1 MNLTT
6 HCPRC
11 ATAFLV
17 TQEQLGEA
25 QGWVRCGVCQEV
37 FIAQAH
43 TAAPPQALPLE
54 APLPHQQE
62 ALHTDEPRLDDDST
76 PAPAPTTAPTPTPTS
91 ISTTPAAAST
101 PLPNRPESIQTPT
114 ASPAP
119 SPSPAHAPPAPR
131 KRSGPSGR
139 LLLGALIALLALQIG
154 LQVRHSFANAFPQ
167 ATSWLQSLCPAG
179 RCGLRQ
185 ISAVAIEDSS
195 FTTTG
200 PNLFHL
206 SAMVANRSDLTLDAP
221 VLALTLTDAADQVIA
236 RKVYSPQDWGA
247 AAATLPGTTR
257 APAALWIKWDDASST
272 QRVVGYRLQ
281 AFYP

>member
-11 ATAFLV
+11 ATAFSV

-62 ALHTDEPRLDDDST
+62 ALSTDEPRLDDDNT
-76 PAPAPTTAPTPTPTS
+76 PDPATTATTS
-91 ISTTPAAAST
+91 AAANT
-101 PLPNRPESIQTPT
+101 PLPKRPEPNQAPP
-114 ASPAP
+114 ARPAP
-119 SPSPAHAPPAPR
+119 PPPHTSPAPR

-139 LLLGALIALLALQIG
+139 LLLGVLLALLALQIG
-154 LQVRHSFANAFPQ
+154 LQARQSLADALPQ

-185 ISAVAIEDSS
+185 INAVAIEDSS

-206 SAMVANRSDLTLDAP
+206 SAMVANRSDLALDAP

-247 AAATLPGTTR
+247 AAATLPGATR
-257 APAALWIKWDDASST
+257 VPAALWIKWEDASST

>member
-101 PLPNRPESIQTPT
+101 PLPNRPESIQAPT
-114 ASPAP
+114 ASAAP
-119 SPSPAHAPPAPR
+119 SPSHAPPAPR
-131 KRSGPSGR
+131 TRGGPSGR
-139 LLLGALIALLALQIG
+139 LLLGALITLLALQIG
-154 LQVRHSFANAFPQ
+154 LQARHSFANAFPQ

-257 APAALWIKWDDASST
+257 APAALWIKWEDASST

>member
-25 QGWVRCGVCQEV
+25 QGWVRCGMCQEV

-43 TAAPPQALPLE
+43 TAAPPQALPFE
-54 APLPHQQE
+54 APLPHQQK
-62 ALHTDEPRLDDDST
+62 ALHIEEPGLDDGS
-76 PAPAPTTAPTPTPTS
+76 A
-91 ISTTPAAAST
+91 PAAATTATTSPATTT
-101 PLPNRPESIQTPT
+101 PLPNRPEPIQTPP
-114 ASPAP
+114 ARLAP
-119 SPSPAHAPPAPR
+119 SPSPPHASPAPR
-131 KRSGPSGR
+131 TRGGPSGR
-139 LLLGALIALLALQIG
+139 LLLGALLALLALQIG
-154 LQVRHSFANAFPQ
+154 LQARHSLADAAPQ

-185 ISAVAIEDSS
+185 INAVAIEDSS

-206 SAMVANRSDLTLDAP
+206 SAMVANRSDLSLDAP
-221 VLALTLTDAADQVIA
+221 VLALTLTDAADQVLA
-236 RKVYSPQDWGA
+236 RKVYSPKDWGA
-247 AAATLPGTTR
+247 ATATLAGASR
-257 APAALWIKWDDASST
+257 APAALWIKWEDASST

>member
-25 QGWVRCGVCQEV
+25 QGWVRCGMCQEV

-43 TAAPPQALPLE
+43 TAAPPQALPLD
-54 APLPHQQE
+54 APLPHQQ
-62 ALHTDEPRLDDDST
+62 ASLQADEPQDDDSPAALTST
-76 PAPAPTTAPTPTPTS
+76 PTRSASTTPLPNRPEPSQALPARPAPTPTPTS
-91 ISTTPAAAST
+91 S
-101 PLPNRPESIQTPT
+101 
-114 ASPAP
+114 
-119 SPSPAHAPPAPR
+119 APR
-131 KRSGPSGR
+131 SGR
-139 LLLGALIALLALQIG
+139 LGRWVVGVLLALLALQIG
-154 LQVRHSFANAFPQ
+154 LESRHLLVGAFPQ
-167 ATSWLQSLCPAG
+167 AASWLQSRCPAD

-206 SAMVANRSDLTLDAP
+206 SAMVANHSNLALDAP
-221 VLALTLTDAADQVIA
+221 VLALTLTDAADQVLA

-247 AAATLPGTTR
+247 PVASLPAATQ
-257 APAALWIKWDDASST
+257 APAALWIKWEDPSST
-272 QRVVGYRLQ
+272 QGVVGYRLQ
-281 AFYP
+281 AYYP

>member
-11 ATAFLV
+11 ATAFSV

-43 TAAPPQALPLE
+43 TAAPPQALPLVE
-54 APLPHQQE
+54 PPLPHQQE
-62 ALHTDEPRLDDDST
+62 AFLTDEPRLDDDNT
-76 PAPAPTTAPTPTPTS
+76 PAPTPTPSSAT
-91 ISTTPAAAST
+91 ST
-101 PLPNRPESIQTPT
+101 PLPKRPEPIQTPS
-114 ASPAP
+114 ARPAP
-119 SPSPAHAPPAPR
+119 SPSPSHASPAPR
-131 KRSGPSGR
+131 KRGGPSGR
-139 LLLGALIALLALQIG
+139 LLLGALLALLALQIG
-154 LQVRHSFANAFPQ
+154 LQSRHSLADAVPQ

-185 ISAVAIEDSS
+185 INAVAIEDSS

-206 SAMVANRSDLTLDAP
+206 SAVVANRSELALDAP

-236 RKVYSPQDWGA
+236 RKVYPPQDWGA
-247 AAATLPGTTR
+247 AAATLPGATR
-257 APAALWIKWDDASST
+257 VPAALWIKWEDASST

>member
-25 QGWVRCGVCQEV
+25 QGWVRCGMCQEV
-37 FIAQAH
+37 FMAQAH

-62 ALHTDEPRLDDDST
+62 ALHTAEPCLDDDST
-76 PAPAPTTAPTPTPTS
+76 PAPVPTTTSAPTQ

-101 PLPNRPESIQTPT
+101 PLPNRPESIQTP
-114 ASPAP
+114 PARP
-119 SPSPAHAPPAPR
+119 APSPAHAPPASR
-131 KRSGPSGR
+131 TRGGPSGR

-154 LQVRHSFANAFPQ
+154 LQVRHSLADAFPQ
-167 ATSWLQSLCPAG
+167 ATSLLQSLCPAG

-185 ISAVAIEDSS
+185 INVVAIEDSS

-206 SAMVANRSDLTLDAP
+206 SAVVANRSDLALDAP

-247 AAATLPGTTR
+247 AATTLPGATR
-257 APAALWIKWDDASST
+257 VPAALWIKWEDQSST

>member
-11 ATAFLV
+11 ATAFSV

-43 TAAPPQALPLE
+43 TAAPPQALPLVE
-54 APLPHQQE
+54 PPPPHQQE
-62 ALHTDEPRLDDDST
+62 ALPTDEPRLDDDNT
-76 PAPAPTTAPTPTPTS
+76 PAPTPSPSPSSAT
-91 ISTTPAAAST
+91 ST
-101 PLPNRPESIQTPT
+101 PLPKRPEPNQ
-114 ASPAP
+114 
-119 SPSPAHAPPAPR
+119 APPAPPAPSSLPSDASPTPR
-131 KRSGPSGR
+131 KRGGPSGR
-139 LLLGALIALLALQIG
+139 LLLGALLALLALQIG
-154 LQVRHSFANAFPQ
+154 LQARHSLADAVPQ

-185 ISAVAIEDSS
+185 INAVAIEDSS

-206 SAMVANRSDLTLDAP
+206 SAVVANRSELALDAP

-247 AAATLPGTTR
+247 AAATLPGATR
-257 APAALWIKWDDASST
+257 MPAALWIKWEDASST

>member
-25 QGWVRCGVCQEV
+25 QGWVRCGMCQEV

-43 TAAPPQALPLE
+43 TAAPSQALPLE
-54 APLPHQQE
+54 APLPHQQ
-62 ALHTDEPRLDDDST
+62 ASLHTDEPEQDDDNT
-76 PAPAPTTAPTPTPTS
+76 AALTTTPTS
-91 ISTTPAAAST
+91 SASTT
-101 PLPNRPESIQTPT
+101 PLPNRPEPSQALPARTT
-114 ASPAP
+114 SPSPP
-119 SPSPAHAPPAPR
+119 SPSAPR
-131 KRSGPSGR
+131 KRRRSGR
-139 LLLGALIALLALQIG
+139 LLLGVLLALLALQIG
-154 LQVRHSFANAFPQ
+154 MQSRHSLVNAFPQ
-167 ATSWLQSLCPAG
+167 AASWLQSQCPDA

-200 PNLFHL
+200 ANLFHL
-206 SAMVANRSDLTLDAP
+206 SAMVANHSNLALDAP
-221 VLALTLTDAADQVIA
+221 VLALTLTDAADQVLA
-236 RKVYSPQDWGA
+236 RKVYSPQDWGPA
-247 AAATLPGTTR
+247 VATLPAATR
-257 APAALWIKWDDASST
+257 APAALWIKWEDASST

-281 AFYP
+281 AYYP

>member
-11 ATAFLV
+11 ATAFSV

-43 TAAPPQALPLE
+43 TAAPPQALPLVE
-54 APLPHQQE
+54 PPLPHQQE
-62 ALHTDEPRLDDDST
+62 ALPTDEPRLDDDNT
-76 PAPAPTTAPTPTPTS
+76 PAPTPSPSPSPSPSSAT
-91 ISTTPAAAST
+91 ST
-101 PLPNRPESIQTPT
+101 PLPKRPEPNQAPP
-114 ASPAP
+114 APPAP
-119 SPSPAHAPPAPR
+119 SSSPSDPSPAPR
-131 KRSGPSGR
+131 KRGGPSGR
-139 LLLGALIALLALQIG
+139 LLLGALLALLALQIG
-154 LQVRHSFANAFPQ
+154 LQARHSLADAVPQ

-185 ISAVAIEDSS
+185 INAVAIEDSS

-206 SAMVANRSDLTLDAP
+206 SAVVANRSELALDAP

-236 RKVYSPQDWGA
+236 RKVYSPRDWGA
-247 AAATLPGTTR
+247 SAATLPGATR
-257 APAALWIKWDDASST
+257 VPAALWIKWEDASST

>member
-25 QGWVRCGVCQEV
+25 QGWVRCGMCQEV

-43 TAAPPQALPLE
+43 TATPPQTRPLE

-62 ALHTDEPRLDDDST
+62 ALHTDEPSLDDASAT
-76 PAPAPTTAPTPTPTS
+76 EQT
-91 ISTTPAAAST
+91 AAST
-101 PLPNRPESIQTPT
+101 TTPRTNLASQPEPGQ
-114 ASPAP
+114 
-119 SPSPAHAPPAPR
+119 APPDRSAPPSAAPR
-131 KRSGPSGR
+131 MRAITGR
-139 LLLGALIALLALQIG
+139 WLLAALSVLLALQIG
-154 LQVRHSFANAFPQ
+154 LQARHSLVDTFPY
-167 ATSWLQSLCPAG
+167 AAAWLQSLCPSG
-179 RCGLRQ
+179 HCGLRQ
-185 ISAVAIEDSS
+185 INAVAIEDSS

-200 PNLFHL
+200 TNLFHL
-206 SAMVANRSDLTLDAP
+206 SAMVANRSDLVLDAP
-221 VLALTLTDAADQVIA
+221 LLALTLTDSTDQVLA
-236 RKVYSPQDWGA
+236 RKVYSPQEWGA
-247 AAATLPGTTR
+247 AGATLSGATR
-257 APAALWIKWDDASST
+257 TPAALWIQWEDASNT

>member
-11 ATAFLV
+11 ATAFSV

-43 TAAPPQALPLE
+43 TAAPPQALPPVE
-54 APLPHQQE
+54 PPLPHQPE
-62 ALHTDEPRLDDDST
+62 ALSTDEPRLDDDNT
-76 PAPAPTTAPTPTPTS
+76 PDPATTATTS
-91 ISTTPAAAST
+91 AATST
-101 PLPNRPESIQTPT
+101 PLPKRPEPIQTPS
-114 ASPAP
+114 ARPAP
-119 SPSPAHAPPAPR
+119 SPSPSHASPAPR
-131 KRSGPSGR
+131 KRGGPSGR
-139 LLLGALIALLALQIG
+139 LLLGALLALLALQIG
-154 LQVRHSFANAFPQ
+154 LQARHSLADAVPQ

-185 ISAVAIEDSS
+185 INAVAIEDSS
-195 FTTTG
+195 FTATG

-206 SAMVANRSDLTLDAP
+206 SAVVANRSELALDAP

-247 AAATLPGTTR
+247 AAATLPGATR
-257 APAALWIKWDDASST
+257 VPAALWIKWEDASST

>member
-25 QGWVRCGVCQEV
+25 QGWVRCGMCQEV

-43 TAAPPQALPLE
+43 TIAPSQALPLE
-54 APLPHQQE
+54 APLPHQQAQQE
-62 ALHTDEPRLDDDST
+62 ALHTGEPALDDDIAPSPNPTPMASAATST
-76 PAPAPTTAPTPTPTS
+76 PV
-91 ISTTPAAAST
+91 
-101 PLPNRPESIQTPT
+101 PNRPEPSQTPPARPAT
-114 ASPAP
+114 PPPPSHSSPAP
-119 SPSPAHAPPAPR
+119 S
-131 KRSGPSGR
+131 KRGGPSGR
-139 LLLGALIALLALQIG
+139 LLLGALAALLVLQIG
-154 LQVRHSFANAFPQ
+154 LQARHSLVDAFPQ
-167 ATSWLQSLCPAG
+167 ATSWLQSLCPTG
-179 RCGLRQ
+179 RCALRQ

-206 SAMVANRSDLTLDAP
+206 SAMVANRSDLTLHEP
-221 VLALTLTDAADQVIA
+221 VLALTLTDASDQVIA
-236 RKVYSPQDWGA
+236 RKVYSPQEWGA
-247 AAATLPGTTR
+247 AAATMPGATR
-257 APAALWIKWDDASST
+257 VPAALWIKWEDASST

>member
-11 ATAFLV
+11 ATAFSV

-43 TAAPPQALPLE
+43 TAAPPQALPLVE
-54 APLPHQQE
+54 PPLPHQQE
-62 ALHTDEPRLDDDST
+62 ALPTDEPRLDDDNT
-76 PAPAPTTAPTPTPTS
+76 PAPTPSPSPSSAT
-91 ISTTPAAAST
+91 ST
-101 PLPNRPESIQTPT
+101 PLPKRPEPNQAPP
-114 ASPAP
+114 APPAP
-119 SPSPAHAPPAPR
+119 SSSPSDASPAPR
-131 KRSGPSGR
+131 KRGGPSGR
-139 LLLGALIALLALQIG
+139 LLLGALLALLALQIG
-154 LQVRHSFANAFPQ
+154 LQARHSLADAVPQ

-185 ISAVAIEDSS
+185 INAVAIEDSS

-206 SAMVANRSDLTLDAP
+206 SAVVANRSELALDAP

-247 AAATLPGTTR
+247 AAATLPGATR
-257 APAALWIKWDDASST
+257 MPAALWIKWEDASST

>member
-25 QGWVRCGVCQEV
+25 QGWVRCGMCQEV

-43 TAAPPQALPLE
+43 TAAPPQPLPLE

-62 ALHTDEPRLDDDST
+62 ALHTDEPRLDDDS
-76 PAPAPTTAPTPTPTS
+76 APAPTTGSTSMPTPTTNPPS
-91 ISTTPAAAST
+91 
-101 PLPNRPESIQTPT
+101 RPEPGKTP
-114 ASPAP
+114 PDLPGP
-119 SPSPAHAPPAPR
+119 SNSAPR
-131 KRSGPSGR
+131 MRAGTGR
-139 LLLGALIALLALQIG
+139 WLLAALVVLLALQIG
-154 LQVRHSFANAFPQ
+154 LQARHALVDAFPR
-167 ATSWLQSLCPAG
+167 AMSWLQSLCPPG
-179 RCGLRQ
+179 HCGLRQ

-206 SAMVANRSDLTLDAP
+206 SATVANRSDLVLEAP
-221 VLALTLTDAADQVIA
+221 VLALTLTDSADQVLA

-247 AAATLPGTTR
+247 AGATLSGATR
-257 APAALWIKWDDASST
+257 VPAALWIQWEDAANT

>member
-25 QGWVRCGVCQEV
+25 QGWVRCGMCQEV

-43 TAAPPQALPLE
+43 TAAPPQAPPLE

-76 PAPAPTTAPTPTPTS
+76 PAPAPTTTSAPTPMSATS
-91 ISTTPAAAST
+91 AATST
-101 PLPNRPESIQTPT
+101 PLPNRPESIQAPP
-114 ASPAP
+114 AHPAP
-119 SPSPAHAPPAPR
+119 SPSPPHASPAPR
-131 KRSGPSGR
+131 KPGGPSGR
-139 LLLGALIALLALQIG
+139 LLLGALLALLALQIG
-154 LQVRHSFANAFPQ
+154 LQARHSLADAFPQ

-179 RCGLRQ
+179 RCGLRE

-206 SAMVANRSDLTLDAP
+206 SAMVANRSNLVLDAP
-221 VLALTLTDAADQVIA
+221 VLALTLTDAADQVLA

-247 AAATLPGTTR
+247 AGATLSGGTRT
-257 APAALWIKWDDASST
+257 PAALWIQWEDASTT

>member
-25 QGWVRCGVCQEV
+25 QGWVRCGMCQEV
-37 FIAQAH
+37 FMAQAH

-54 APLPHQQE
+54 APLPLQQE
-62 ALHTDEPRLDDDST
+62 DFPDAEPRKEDDS
-76 PAPAPTTAPTPTPTS
+76 APEPTTPSTAPPQH
-91 ISTTPAAAST
+91 
-101 PLPNRPESIQTPT
+101 RPEPSQAPQMGP
-114 ASPAP
+114 ASSRPP
-119 SPSPAHAPPAPR
+119 SAPR
-131 KRSGPSGR
+131 MRGRSGGKLALVA
-139 LLLGALIALLALQIG
+139 LLVLLALQIG
-154 LQVRHSFANAFPQ
+154 FQARHSLIEAFPR
-167 ATSWLQSLCPAG
+167 AASWLQSLCPAG

-206 SAMVANRSDLTLDAP
+206 SARVVNRSNLALDAP
-221 VLALTLTDAADQVIA
+221 VLALSLTDSADQVLA
-236 RKVYSPQDWGA
+236 RKVYSPQDWGETI
-247 AAATLPGTTR
+247 ATLPGGTS
-257 APAALWIKWDDASST
+257 APAALWIKWEDASST

>member
-1 MNLTT
+1 MNLST

-25 QGWVRCGVCQEV
+25 QGWVRCGMCQEV

-43 TAAPPQALPLE
+43 TAAPPQALPME

-62 ALHTDEPRLDDDST
+62 ALHTDEPPLDDAGATDQTTAST
-76 PAPAPTTAPTPTPTS
+76 TTPKPKLASRPEPRQAPPDRPAPPS
-91 ISTTPAAAST
+91 AATRMRAKT
-101 PLPNRPESIQTPT
+101 
-114 ASPAP
+114 
-119 SPSPAHAPPAPR
+119 
-131 KRSGPSGR
+131 GR
-139 LLLGALIALLALQIG
+139 WLLATLPVLLVLQIG
-154 LQVRHSFANAFPQ
+154 LQARHSLVDTFPHAASQ
-167 ATSWLQSLCPAG
+167 LQSLCPSG
-179 RCGLRQ
+179 HCGLRQ

-206 SAMVANRSDLTLDAP
+206 SAMVANRSDLVLDAP
-221 VLALTLTDAADQVIA
+221 LLALTLTDSADQVLA

-247 AAATLPGTTR
+247 DGATLAGATR
-257 APAALWIKWDDASST
+257 TPAALWIQWGDASNT
-272 QRVVGYRLQ
+272 QHVVGYRLQ

>member
-43 TAAPPQALPLE
+43 TAAPLQALPLE

-76 PAPAPTTAPTPTPTS
+76 PAPAPTTTSAPTPMSATS
-91 ISTTPAAAST
+91 AATST
-101 PLPNRPESIQTPT
+101 PLPNRPESIQAPP
-114 ASPAP
+114 APPAP
-119 SPSPAHAPPAPR
+119 SSSPSDPSPAPR
-131 KRSGPSGR
+131 KRGGPSGR
-139 LLLGALIALLALQIG
+139 LLLGALLALLALQIG
-154 LQVRHSFANAFPQ
+154 LQARHSLADAFPQ

-206 SAMVANRSDLTLDAP
+206 SAVVANRSELALDAP

-247 AAATLPGTTR
+247 AAATLPGATR
-257 APAALWIKWDDASST
+257 MPAALWIKWEDASST

>member
-17 TQEQLGEA
+17 TPAQLDEA
-25 QGWVRCGVCQEV
+25 QGWVRCGMCQEV

-62 ALHTDEPRLDDDST
+62 ALRADEPRLDDDNT
-76 PAPAPTTAPTPTPTS
+76 PAPAYTATPTQ

-101 PLPNRPESIQTPT
+101 PLPNRPEPIQAPP
-114 ASPAP
+114 ARPAP
-119 SPSPAHAPPAPR
+119 SPSPSHASPAPR

-139 LLLGALIALLALQIG
+139 LLLGALLALLALQIG
-154 LQVRHSFANAFPQ
+154 LQSRHSLADAFPQ

-185 ISAVAIEDSS
+185 ISAVTIEDSS

-236 RKVYSPQDWGA
+236 RKVFSPQDWGA
-247 AAATLPGTTR
+247 AAATLPGTSR
-257 APAALWIKWDDASST
+257 APAALWIKWEDASST

>member
-37 FIAQAH
+37 FVAQAH
-43 TAAPPQALPLE
+43 TAAPTQTQTLPLE
-54 APLPHQQE
+54 APLPSQQEQQE
-62 ALHTDEPRLDDDST
+62 ALHTGEHRLNDDS
-76 PAPAPTTAPTPTPTS
+76 APSPNPTPMAS
-91 ISTTPAAAST
+91 AATST
-101 PLPNRPESIQTPT
+101 PVPNRPEPSHTPT
-114 ASPAP
+114 ARTAT
-119 SPSPAHAPPAPR
+119 SPSPTHSSSAPS
-131 KRSGPSGR
+131 KRGGPSGR
-139 LLLGALIALLALQIG
+139 LLLAALAALLVLQIG
-154 LQVRHSFANAFPQ
+154 LHARHSLVDAFPQ
-167 ATSWLQSLCPAG
+167 ATIWLQSLCPTG

-206 SAMVANRSDLTLDAP
+206 SAMVANRTDLTLDAP
-221 VLALTLTDAADQVIA
+221 VLALTLTDASDQVIA
-236 RKVYSPQDWGA
+236 RKVYSPQEWGA
-247 AAATLPGTTR
+247 TAATMPGATR
-257 APAALWIKWDDASST
+257 VPAALWIKWEDAGST

>member
-25 QGWVRCGVCQEV
+25 QGWVRCGMCQEV

-43 TAAPPQALPLE
+43 TIAPSQALPLE
-54 APLPHQQE
+54 VPPPQQQEQQE
-62 ALHTDEPRLDDDST
+62 ALHTGELRLDDDSAT
-76 PAPAPTTAPTPTPTS
+76 SPNPTPLAS
-91 ISTTPAAAST
+91 AATST
-101 PLPNRPESIQTPT
+101 PVPNRPEPSQTPPARPAT
-114 ASPAP
+114 SPSPSTSPSHSSPAP
-119 SPSPAHAPPAPR
+119 R
-131 KRSGPSGR
+131 RRGGLFGR
-139 LLLGALIALLALQIG
+139 LLLGALLALLVLQIG
-154 LQVRHSFANAFPQ
+154 LKARHSLADAFPQ
-167 ATSWLQSLCPAG
+167 ATSWLQSLCPTG
-179 RCGLRQ
+179 RCALRQ

-221 VLALTLTDAADQVIA
+221 VLALTLTDASDQLIA
-236 RKVYSPQDWGA
+236 RKVYSPQEWGA
-247 AAATLPGTTR
+247 AASTIPGATR
-257 APAALWIKWDDASST
+257 VPAALWIKWEDASST